1 MTRKLITLGAILIL
15 IGLLFNACIDHPELP
30 PNPQS
35 WINDGEKVFVE
46 YCSEC
51 HQRDGGGWLPLYPNF
66 AGNPIVTLHD
76 PEPIIVIV
84 LYGQGSMPPFRE
96 RLNADQIAAVL
107 SYIRNSWGNEA
118 AAVSPR
124 QVH

>member
-1 MTRKLITLGAILIL
+1 MAIAVIL
-15 IGLLFNACIDHPELP
+15 LASVLSSCWEQPEQP
-30 PNPQS
+30 PNAQS
-35 WINDGEKVFVE
+35 WINSGEKVFVD

-66 AGNPIVTLHD
+66 AGNPIITLHD
-76 PEPIIVIV
+76 PEPIITTV

-96 RLNADQIAAVL
+96 RLTGDQIAAVL

-118 AAVSPR
+118 APVSPR
-124 QVH
+124 QIH